1 MLLKFSVFVLFF
13 LESGVIRALQ
23 LTRFLH
29 QLRACTVDRLL
40 ESPPRH
46 VVGGGASKAVRESGE
61 AILVAVPCIR
71 TVEVLTRHQ
80 SQVTVKG
87 YPSHFH
93 SLSSLHLILRPYP
106 VSTGLAVFGWF
117 NTSRQTIVLLF
128 SF

>member
-23 LTRFLH
+23 LARFLH

-80 SQVTVKG
+80 SQVTVKD
-87 YPSHFH
+87 YPSHLH
-93 SLSSLHLILRPYP
+93 SLSSPPPHFKTLPRKHR
-106 VSTGLAVFGWF
+106 
-117 NTSRQTIVLLF
+117 SRRIWLV
-128 SF
+128 